1 MKGSFCL
8 CESHGCKIMKND
20 SFIIYGDHPVIAG
33 MVHRTTEFEPEILN
47 IIPGYLKKRL
57 SKKTEGSGNTA
68 DEETGNAV
76 NDVKRIVIFED
87 ECGRVDI
94 GAMLMYLQLNDS
106 ARGIVFVRDDMRPL
120 GDFTDEGECGT
131 FSDRVFRFN
140 VRFGEKF
147 ISDLITLAFF
157 DQTAEPDFDAAEA
170 AYLRIVRQLSE
181 AYMNMASERC
191 RKLNKGI
198 RYFTE
203 AISAVADDTDRI
215 NSVTKD
221 LYRAIGRGN
230 GVSGSCVER
239 SMRHSLEQIWSQ
251 LGGILGKKVLEHSSE
266 YESMR
271 PTNSEFILFSAK
283 YLRKCCPAV
292 FAAGKLIRDMRNEAD
307 GALSGDSDD

>member
-1 MKGSFCL
+1 MRQRGWN
-8 CESHGCKIMKND
+8 E
-20 SFIIYGDHPVIAG
+20 IA
-33 MVHRTTEFEPEILN
+33 V
-47 IIPGYLKKRL
+47 Y
-57 SKKTEGSGNTA
+57 
-68 DEETGNAV
+68 
-76 NDVKRIVIFED
+76 
-87 ECGRVDI
+87 C
-94 GAMLMYLQLNDS
+94 
-106 ARGIVFVRDDMRPL
+106 
-120 GDFTDEGECGT
+120 DEGECGT

-157 DQTAEPDFDAAEA
+157 DQTAEPDLAAAEA

-203 AISAVADDTDRI
+203 AISAVADDTERI

-239 SMRHSLEQIWSQ
+239 SMRHSLEQIWNQ

-271 PTNSEFILFSAK
+271 PMNSEFILFSAK
-283 YLRKCCPAV
+283 YL
-292 FAAGKLIRDMRNEAD
+292 IM
-307 GALSGDSDD
+307 